1 MKHGIARFEKT
12 LLLAGSIIWLKKRW
26 KNMAPGGRK
35 LFPRMKSRATNK
47 FWDAYSALPQD
58 LQRLALKQYRLW
70 LSDQRHPSV
79 NFKKVGRYWSARVTN
94 DYRALGVM
102 AGDTVIWFWIGAH
115 AEYERII
122 KGR

>member
-1 MKHGIARFEKT
+1 
-12 LLLAGSIIWLKKRW
+12 
-26 KNMAPGGRK
+26 
-35 LFPRMKSRATNK
+35 MKSQATHK
-47 FWDAYSALPQD
+47 FWDAYSALPEN

-70 LSDQRHPSV
+70 LSDPRHPSV
-79 NFKKVGRYWSARVTN
+79 NFKKVGSYWSARVTD

-102 AGDTVIWFWIGAH
+102 TGDTVIWFWIGTH